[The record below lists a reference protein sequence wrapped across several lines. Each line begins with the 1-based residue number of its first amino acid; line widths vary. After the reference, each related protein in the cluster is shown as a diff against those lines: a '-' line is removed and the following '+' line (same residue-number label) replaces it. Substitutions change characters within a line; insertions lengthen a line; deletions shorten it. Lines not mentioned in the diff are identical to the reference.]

1 MTEFVKRQRRRV
13 GTRWRSLRH
22 KDVLYHVGTEPIILP
37 PEHLL
42 PYYQEDFPF
51 YDRYF
56 IEFLRKYS
64 TQSPDLCVIDVGA
77 NVGDTALAVLS
88 AAPNAKVISVEGSPY
103 FLKYLHLNVGNH
115 PNVEIV
121 EGFVTHKP
129 GNWRLVSDRSTGHLL
144 EVGANEARPT
154 EVAYF
159 TPTEILAL
167 AEKGTALIW
176 KTDTDGY
183 DIPILLGWFDEIVN
197 ACDVIWI
204 EFDALGNLS
213 DPTDVENLLRRISD
227 LPQDVVVFDNFGHR
241 ISRVSA
247 SHSLGL
253 LLDLIA
259 WLRSQ
264 DSVGGRVV
272 RYFDLWLLSPELA
285 DQLCATSSKAPLE
298 H

>member
-1 MTEFVKRQRRRV
+1 VTSFVKRQLRRAE
-13 GTRWRSLRH
+13 TRWRSLRH
-22 KDVLYHVGTEPIILP
+22 RDIHYHVGTEPIILP

-56 IEFLRKYS
+56 IEFLRRYS
-64 TQSPDLCVIDVGA
+64 AQTPELCVIDVGA

-88 AAPNAKVISVEGSPY
+88 AAPHAKVISVEGSPY

-129 GNWRLVSDRSTGHLL
+129 GNWQLVSDRSTGHLL

-159 TPTEILAL
+159 TPSEILAL
-167 AEKGTALIW
+167 AEKGTPLIW

-183 DIPILLGWFDEIVN
+183 DIPIFLGWFDEIVA

-213 DPTDVENLLRRISD
+213 DLTDVERLLGRISD
-227 LPQDVVVFDNFGHR
+227 LPGDLVVFDNFGHR
-241 ISRVSA
+241 ISRVPA
-247 SHSLGL
+247 SQSLGL
-253 LLDLIA
+253 LLDLIT
-259 WLRSQ
+259 WLRLQ
-264 DSVGGRVV
+264 DSVGGMVV
-272 RYFDLWLLSPELA
+272 SYFDLWLLSPDLA
-285 DQLCATSSKAPLE
+285 DMLCATSSKAPLN